1 MTKNL
6 VLIAF
11 LLAAASCVSTKKY
24 EALQASQ
31 AELREQLISCDKDKN
46 AAQARLEAMEATNSE
61 LRSQVNTLKSNNEAL
76 ITNVGDLTSLTKD
89 GAKNLEKSLE
99 SLKEKDMQ
107 INTLRDAIT
116 RRDSVTLAVVTSLK
130 GVLGNLDDED
140 IEINV
145 EKGVVFIAISDK
157 LLFNSG
163 SYQITGKAT
172 PVLGKIA
179 QVIKNKPDLEFMVE
193 GHTDNVPIKNECVP
207 DNWTLSVLRAT
218 AVAKVLQTQFG
229 VDPKRIT
236 AAGRGEFVPLV
247 DNSTAENRSRNRRT
261 RIVVLPKL
269 DQFYDLV
276 DEGMKQA
283 IEDSEKGR

>member
-1 MTKNL
+1 MTRNL
-6 VLIAF
+6 VLF
-11 LLAAASCVSTKKY
+11 GLLLASASCVSTKKY
-24 EALQASQ
+24 EALQNSQ
-31 AELREQLISCDKDKN
+31 AELREQLLACDKDKN

-61 LRSQVNTLKSNNEAL
+61 LRNQVNTLKSNNEAL
-76 ITNVGDLTSLTKD
+76 ITNVGDLTSLTKE
-89 GAKNLEKSLE
+89 GAKNLERSLE
-99 SLKEKDMQ
+99 SLKEKDVQ

-116 RRDSVTLAVVTSLK
+116 RRDSVTLAIVTSLK

-163 SYQITGKAT
+163 SYQITKQAT

-218 AVAKVLQTQFG
+218 AVAKVLQNQFG

-247 DNSTAENRSRNRRT
+247 DNNTAENRSRNRRT

-269 DQFYDLV
+269 DQFYNLV